1 MDKGD
6 QKIDHLKRREVKTSD
21 GQSKT
26 PSFMK
31 NHKYFFL
38 RGICRVVKSSS

>member
-6 QKIDHLKRREVKTSD
+6 QKIDQLKRREVKTSD
-21 GQSKT
+21 EQSKI

-38 RGICRVVKSSS
+38 RGVGRVVKSSS